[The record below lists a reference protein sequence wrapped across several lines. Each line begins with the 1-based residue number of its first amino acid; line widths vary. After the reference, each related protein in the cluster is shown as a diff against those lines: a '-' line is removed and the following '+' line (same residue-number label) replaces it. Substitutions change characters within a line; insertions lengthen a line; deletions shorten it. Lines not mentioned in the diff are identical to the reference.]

1 MRNKRAYDIFDESVE
16 VNMKA
21 NGDETT
27 ECTQEYLHHTRKL
40 LHLRSTDPVRRITDL
55 TIVELRSAQQW
66 FNRWLDQLRNDYPE
80 RSQRGP
86 HFISWQTHEDINLT
100 VNGFCGLIAH
110 LCQPSFTSQ
119 HFAGHFI
126 IPKRLSQD
134 IIESHFSQQR
144 GGCGGNQN
152 MTAYA
157 YSYNNQRLMCT
168 RVARKNKRKDNAM
181 AAPQR
186 KRHKENE
193 ASPWRLSL

>member
-1 MRNKRAYDIFDESVE
+1 METRQQNAHRSIFTTPANCCIYALQAPLGESLI
-16 VNMKA
+16 
-21 NGDETT
+21 
-27 ECTQEYLHHTRKL
+27 Y
-40 LHLRSTDPVRRITDL
+40 L
-55 TIVELRSAQQW
+55 TIVKVWSAQQW

-80 RSQRGP
+80 RSQRAP

-100 VNGFCGLIAH
+100 VNGFCGLTAH

-168 RVARKNKRKDNAM
+168 RVARKQKRKTM
-181 AAPQR
+181 PWLHR
-186 KRHKENE
+186 KENGIKKMKL
-193 ASPWRLSL
+193 PPGVYPYKYQQKK